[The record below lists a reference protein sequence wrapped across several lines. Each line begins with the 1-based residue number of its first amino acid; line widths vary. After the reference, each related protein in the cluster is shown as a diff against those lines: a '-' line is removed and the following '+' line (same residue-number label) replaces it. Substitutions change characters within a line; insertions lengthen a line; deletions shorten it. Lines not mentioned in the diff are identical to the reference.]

1 MKQTFAW
8 FLAFMVLFSVGSL
21 VFSRE
26 EEVPWTN
33 PYADVTEDL
42 WSYQYITELNKA
54 GILPDAA
61 AFQPEA
67 EATRGELIVA
77 LFNMDSIVFAE
88 QKKERERA
96 QKGQALAP
104 SFYDVSPDSELYEPV
119 AWAYRNGIVSGTTST
134 TFSPNDSLTREQVC
148 TLLARFGSLE
158 GVQLA
163 RVVEPDQ
170 FKDSIYVSEYA
181 RSGVTACQ
189 MAGIIKGYANGFLYP
204 SQVMSKQECA
214 ATLYRIYLAATST
227 LPEGTETVDL
237 TAGAYDSL
245 YDSYTDIP
253 FTALVPAGAE
263 APQGYFDRTVFIGDS
278 ISLMLKAY
286 CASTGALGQAQFL
299 CAGSMSATNM
309 LTGQILPEYPAG
321 SGEKPPIQQSVA
333 ATGASVVYI
342 MLGMDNMGYLGTD
355 RALSDLTKIV
365 ANIKEAAPNVT
376 IVMQSVTPMAD
387 SSTSYSQT
395 LNNDVIDEYNT
406 KLQALC
412 QEQRWYYLNVS
423 EVFKNENG
431 FLIKDYCSDYGKMGM
446 HFNYKGT
453 AVWVDYL
460 KTHVPADLLA
470 DLGLA

>member
-1 MKQTFAW
+1 MKQTVAW
-8 FLAFMVLFSVGSL
+8 FLAFMVLFSVGTL

-33 PYADVTEDL
+33 PYTDVTEDL
-42 WSYQYITELNKA
+42 WSYQYITELNRA

-61 AFQPEA
+61 TFQPEA
-67 EATRGELIVA
+67 AATRGELVTA
-77 LFNMDSIVFAE
+77 LFHMDSTVFAD

-96 QKGQALAP
+96 QKGQSLAP

-119 AWAYRNGIVSGTTST
+119 AWAYRNGIVSGTSAT
-134 TFSPNDSLTREQVC
+134 TFSPNDSPTREQVC
-148 TLLARFGSLE
+148 TLLARFGALE
-158 GVQLA
+158 GIQLA

-170 FKDSIYVSEYA
+170 FKDSLYVSEYA

-189 MAGIIKGYANGFLYP
+189 MAGIIKGYDNGFLYP
-204 SQVMSKQECA
+204 SQIMSKQECA
-214 ATLYRIYLAATST
+214 ATFYRIYLAATST

-263 APQGYFDRTVFIGDS
+263 APLSYFDHTVFIGDS

-286 CASTGALGQAQFL
+286 CTSTGALSQAQFL
-299 CAGSMSATNM
+299 CAGSMSATNI
-309 LTGQILPEYPAG
+309 LSGQILPEYPAG
-321 SGEKPPIQQSVA
+321 SGQKPPIQQSVA

-355 RALSDLTKIV
+355 RALSDLVTV
-365 ANIKEAAPNVT
+365 VTNIKEAAPDVT

-387 SSTSYSQT
+387 SSTSYSRS

-406 KLQALC
+406 TLQALC

-431 FLIKDYCSDYGKMGM
+431 FLIRDYCSDYGKMGM
-446 HFNYKGT
+446 HFTYKGA